1 MIDQGIVSVLA
12 ANAGVAAILATGGAG
27 SIFQTE
33 VPEDAAQYPCVGYRF
48 VGGAS
53 KPTLTTSGMQR
64 ARLEVSCW
72 GAEPEDAKNLAGAVI
87 AALNGYQG
95 QLSDGTYLLNAE
107 LLDPGQDGFSS
118 GSRYFRRI
126 VEFYL
131 FFNFTS

>member
-72 GAEPEDAKNLAGAVI
+72 GVEPRGREEPGRHRDRGAQRI
-87 AALNGYQG
+87 PGAALRWHVSLECRATAPGSTA
-95 QLSDGTYLLNAE
+95 LAVARGTSNE
-107 LLDPGQDGFSS
+107 
-118 GSRYFRRI
+118 
-126 VEFYL
+126 
-131 FFNFTS
+131 